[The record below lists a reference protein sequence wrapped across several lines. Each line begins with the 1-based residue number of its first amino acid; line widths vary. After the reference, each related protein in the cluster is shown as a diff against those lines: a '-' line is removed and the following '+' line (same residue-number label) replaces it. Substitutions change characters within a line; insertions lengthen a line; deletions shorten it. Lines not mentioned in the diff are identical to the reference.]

1 MGLTN
6 ALQRAWVAMPE
17 GETDEARTPGS
28 LASASQREEATP
40 ATQRAI
46 YERHSHAIH
55 RFVSDMLGNESDAA
69 DATQETF
76 FRAFGVSGDLRD
88 PDRLRPWLFGIARRV
103 CLELFRTRK
112 RSRGAPATKPGSEID
127 ELTPE
132 AMLLGREAQRI
143 ISTALGRLREKRR
156 AALLLRVDHE
166 LSYSD
171 IAELMDWSVAKAK
184 VEVHRGRL
192 QLRSILAEHHAGGRR

>member
-1 MGLTN
+1 
-6 ALQRAWVAMPE
+6 MPE
-17 GETDEARTPGS
+17 GETNRAHAP
-28 LASASQREEATP
+28 ASPVPAPRVEEAVP

-46 YERHSHAIH
+46 YELHAHAIH
-55 RFVSDMLGNESDAA
+55 RFVRDMLGNQSDAA

-76 FRAFGVSGDLRD
+76 FRAFGLLDDLRD

-112 RSRGAPATKPGSEID
+112 RARRAPAREPCSEID

-171 IAELMDWSVAKAK
+171 IAECMGWSVAKAK

-192 QLRSILAEHHAGGRR
+192 QLRSILAEHHAGGRE